1 MNELLE
7 HLKKRIAAEGP
18 FSVADYMSEALA
30 NPKYGYYMTGD
41 PLGKEGDF
49 ITAPEISQMFGEL
62 IGLWCATVWHQ
73 MGSPKKINLIPIY
86 IFRRKLF
93 IEFYWTFATS

>member
-1 MNELLE
+1 MSELLT

-18 FSVADYMSEALA
+18 LSVADYMSEALA
-30 NPKYGYYMTGD
+30 NPQHGYYMTGD

-62 IGLWCATVWHQ
+62 IGLWCATVWNQ
-73 MGSPKKINLIPIY
+73 MGSPSKINLIEMGPG
-86 IFRRKLF
+86 RGTLMVDAWR
-93 IEFYWTFATS
+93 A